1 MIFKMIVMN
10 ASFDL
15 GKKATI
21 KGSYFKVL
29 SLVDVD

>member
-1 MIFKMIVMN
+1 MIFKMIIMK

-21 KGSYFKVL
+21 KGSYFKVFG
-29 SLVDVD
+29 LVDVD